1 MGKLTEALHIDH
13 RSIAVGLFNE
23 TWDLMEKK
31 NRTIDEDSQ
40 MLEKAYAS
48 LYHWR
53 QIGTKLNLARGYW
66 QVSRVHAILGHGETA
81 YFYGIFGVELCEA
94 EGFGDFDLAFAY
106 ESVARAEKCRG
117 NENSMKLWI
126 GRGQAAADNIV
137 KPEDKKYFMSELSS
151 IYEG

>member
-1 MGKLTEALHIDH
+1 MTETISIDH
-13 RSIAVGLFNE
+13 RPIAVRLFNE

-31 NRTIDEDSQ
+31 DRTRDEDSQ

-66 QVSRVHAILGHGETA
+66 QVSLVHAILGHGDAA
-81 YFYGIFGVELCEA
+81 YFYGISGAELCEA
-94 EGFGDFDLAFAY
+94 EGIGDFDLAFAY

-117 NENSMKLWI
+117 NKEAMVSWI
-126 GRGQAAADNIV
+126 ARGQIAAENIA
-137 KPEDKKYFMSELSS
+137 KEPDKKYFSSELASVDKD
-151 IYEG
+151 